1 MDIFLRRA
9 IYFLVFLLAA
19 SPLIVSETYQPFVI
33 GKALW
38 FRSIL
43 WILIP
48 IFLTQILRNKNYLP
62 DKNIGFL
69 IFGVFILFQIF
80 SSAFGYDIINS
91 FWGGM
96 NRMSGVMQTIHF
108 FIFSL
113 ILFSIFRTF
122 KEWVLIFKVISFVGL
137 IVSLLGI
144 LEGLNLFSSNFLN
157 LPFWLKTLDQPFK
170 GISST
175 LGNPVYLSWY
185 LMLNLILSLAILSLN
200 YERDKSLRINLTYK
214 TNVIFYLNVI
224 FSSACILIN
233 FSRSTILS
241 IVVASFILFISISFK
256 SKKFY
261 VKTMS
266 LIIVLI
272 ILFSPSVLL
281 ISQKIKNDAYD
292 LKQEIVTERIP
303 NIIDYN
309 LKIRSTL
316 FHAPNAP
323 VVDYVGGGGERWLVI
338 RGLNY
343 DDYNNL
349 DLEEAILNNNYIG
362 DRCSK
367 DFLFQKWVMG
377 IEGVF
382 IECVQLSKL
391 LNKIPGNLNY
401 SITHGMH
408 FGDRNMAIKASMN
421 SWLNN
426 PVTGTGPQ
434 NFKTDYLNILT
445 FDDYIKS
452 KVLLDDP
459 HNSILKLLSEI
470 GLIGLALGIIFY
482 SYIFTI
488 SIKNIKNKN
497 NQIFWI
503 LISFL
508 LICYFFNSLLQ
519 YSSFSNQLVMS
530 FLIAFIIRSDEGFSE
545 KKIRVNNSLIKNT
558 FILFVISILIL
569 TTTFYYSAMIYLSS
583 SRMVDGNFT
592 IEEYQKNVNIFPA
605 LSSEPR
611 TEMIAIINNKFTEF
625 IVDLDNVSKIVDQE
639 YEKSLIFHPNHY
651 ESLHQFGLFYY
662 ELSKYNP
669 KYIERLEEINDKL
682 NILSPDIQPTLDLKI
697 REAIIK
703 NDIEEFKKL
712 YFEWKDKLWHDSKE
726 LIIKEDKWG
735 KYDNGESFY
744 DEYYESIK

>member
-9 IYFLVFLLAA
+9 TYFLVFLLAA

-43 WILIP
+43 WILTP
-48 IFLTQILRNKNYLP
+48 IFLIQILRNKNYLP

-80 SSAFGYDIINS
+80 SAAFGYDIINS

-96 NRMSGVMQTIHF
+96 IRMSGAMQAIHF

-122 KEWVLIFKVISFVGL
+122 KEWIIIFQLISYIGFI
-137 IVSLLGI
+137 ITLLGI

-157 LPFWLKTLDQPFK
+157 LPFWVKTLDQPFR

-200 YERDKSLRINLTYK
+200 FKREKSLKINLINK
-214 TNVIFYLNVI
+214 TNLIFYLNVI

-241 IVVASFILFISISFK
+241 IGIASFILFVYISFK
-256 SKKFY
+256 SKNFY
-261 VKTMS
+261 AKAIS

-281 ISQKIKNDAYD
+281 ISQKIDNDSIS
-292 LKQEIVTERIP
+292 LKSQIITERIP
-303 NIIDYN
+303 DVKNYN
-309 LKIRSTL
+309 LKKFNGNIPIN
-316 FHAPNAP
+316 HNIGN
-323 VVDYVGGGGERWLVI
+323 GGKKYLSLI
-338 RGLNY
+338 GLNY

-349 DLEEAILNNNYIG
+349 DLEKAILNNNYI
-362 DRCSK
+362 DDKCSR
-367 DFLFQKWVMG
+367 DFLIQKWIMG
-377 IEGVF
+377 IEGGF
-382 IECVQLSKL
+382 KECVQLSKL
-391 LNKIPGNLNY
+391 LNKIPGNLNHA
-401 SITHGMH
+401 ITQGIHS
-408 FGDRNMAIKASMN
+408 GDRNIAIKVSWN

-426 PVTGTGPQ
+426 PITGTGPQ
-434 NFKTDYLNILT
+434 NFNIDYLKNLT

-452 KVLLDDP
+452 KVFLDDP
-459 HNSILKLLSEI
+459 HNSILKLLNEI
-470 GLIGLALGIIFY
+470 GLIGLTLGIIFY
-482 SYIFTI
+482 LYIFTI

-530 FLIAFIIRSDEGFSE
+530 FLIAFILRSKDGFSE
-545 KKIRVNNSLIKNT
+545 KDAEIDNSIFKNT

-569 TTTFYYSAMIYLSS
+569 TTTFYYSTMIYLSS
-583 SRMVDGNFT
+583 SRMVGGSFT

-611 TEMIAIINNKFTEF
+611 TEMIEIINNKFTEF

-651 ESLHQFGLFYY
+651 QSLYQFGLFYY
-662 ELSKYNP
+662 ELSKYEP
-669 KYIERLEEINDKL
+669 KYVERLEEINHKL
-682 NILSPDIQPTLDLKI
+682 KILSPDIQPTLDLKI

-712 YFEWKDKLWHDSKE
+712 YFEWKDKLRIDSRE
-726 LIIKEDKWG
+726 LTIEKGRWE
-735 KYDNGESFY
+735 KYDSGENFY